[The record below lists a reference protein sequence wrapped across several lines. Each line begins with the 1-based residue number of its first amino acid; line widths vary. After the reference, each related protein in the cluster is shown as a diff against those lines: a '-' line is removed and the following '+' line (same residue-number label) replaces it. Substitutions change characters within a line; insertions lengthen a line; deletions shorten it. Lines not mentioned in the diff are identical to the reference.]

1 MMNSFKRK
9 ICLISSSGGHFEQLK
24 NLNKLSENNIIF
36 YVTEKTDYSMNAEY
50 FLLQT
55 GLKDKLFP
63 VKMIINFINSVR
75 IWIKEKPDFVVSTGT
90 MVALPMFMLAKLFK
104 KKIIYIETFAR
115 IHDGT
120 KAGKLMYKY
129 ADLFI
134 VQWESLLEIYPNAI
148 YGGSLY

>member
-1 MMNSFKRK
+1 MKRK

-24 NLNKLSENNIIF
+24 MLKKLENDHDIF
-36 YVTEKTDYSMNAEY
+36 WVTEKTEYTEKADY

-55 GLKDKLFP
+55 GLKDKKYKSKTFKNLITSI
-63 VKMIINFINSVR
+63 K
-75 IWIKEKPDFVVSTGT
+75 IWRKEKPDFVISTGT
-90 MVALPMFMLAKLFK
+90 MVALPMLLLAKLHR

-115 IHDGT
+115 VYDGT

-134 VQWESLLEIYPNAI
+134 YQWEPLAEIYPDGI
-148 YGGSLY
+148 FGGSIY